1 MWLAILK
8 ILLVIVSFA
17 LIGVVLMQSG
27 RSAGLSGAIAGG
39 AEQLVGRK
47 ARGIDAV
54 LMKATTI
61 LGTVFFIVAL
71 VVAWLIAR
79 GS

>member
-8 ILLVIVSFA
+8 ILLVIVSLA